1 MREGLVML
9 MVGVAVAIN
18 MILMRKININLILL
32 LILLSTLSNQL
43 LFAEVLPEER
53 ADVGYHYYD
62 GGGVEVDGVTMLV
75 RKNFASKY
83 SIYGGYHHDS
93 ISGASPDVLLGAS
106 EYDEE
111 RDEFTIGG
119 TYLHENTLMDLSYTY
134 SDEDDYESNTA
145 SFDVSH
151 EMFGAMTKVNL
162 GLSIGVDDVFR
173 SDLDSFQEDLD
184 RYSFRAGLSQVI
196 TKTIAMQFDYEA
208 TVEEGFLNNPYRFV
222 FLNGVSL
229 GSGSEEYPDTRT
241 GQAYSIKGIKYWQ
254 HRASTSLG
262 YRFYRDTWDI
272 RAHTVDLNYS
282 QYIGNQW
289 VVDVYGRY
297 YTQDKADFYS
307 DNFTTA
313 LRYMARD
320 KELSSFDSFAIGG
333 RLRYDVFKD
342 YNFLRAGSLNLAVE
356 YLDYDYDDYSGIES
370 VRPEEI
376 ARLGNSGY
384 SFDATT
390 IQFYFSAWF

>member
-1 MREGLVML
+1 
-9 MVGVAVAIN
+9 
-18 MILMRKININLILL
+18 MIKSYIKIYLIILL
-32 LILLSTLSNQL
+32 HSIFCSNYVW
-43 LFAEVLPEER
+43 AEVLPEEH
-53 ADVGYHYYD
+53 ADIGYHYYD

-75 RKNFASKY
+75 RKNFSSKY
-83 SIYGGYHHDS
+83 SVYGGYHHDS
-93 ISGASPDVLLGAS
+93 ISGASPDVLAGAS
-106 EYDEE
+106 KYEE
-111 RDEFTIGG
+111 DRDEYTIGG
-119 TYLHENTLMDLSYTY
+119 TYLRDNTLMDLSYTF
-134 SDEDDYESNTA
+134 SEEDDYESNMV

-151 EMFGAMTKVNL
+151 EMFGAMTKMN
-162 GLSIGVDDVFR
+162 IGASVGTDDVER
-173 SDLDSFQEDLD
+173 NDLDNFEEDLD
-184 RYSFRAGLSQVI
+184 RYLFRAGISQVL
-196 TKTIAMQFDYEA
+196 TKTFVMQFDYEA

-222 FLNGVSL
+222 FVNGVSQ

-241 GQAYSIKGIKYWQ
+241 GQAYSLKGIKYWQ
-254 HRASTSLG
+254 HRASSSLG

-297 YTQDKADFYS
+297 YTQDEANFFS
-307 DNFTTA
+307 DNFSTR

-333 RLRYDVFKD
+333 RIRYDLFKD
-342 YNFLRAGSLNLAVE
+342 YKFFRTASLNLAVE

-370 VRPEEI
+370 V
-376 ARLGNSGY
+376 ADTASLGSGY

-390 IQFYFSAWF
+390 IQFYFSSWF

>member
-1 MREGLVML
+1 MQEGLVML

-32 LILLSTLSNQL
+32 LILLGTLSNQL

-173 SDLDSFQEDLD
+173 NDLDSFQEDLD

-320 KELSSFDSFAIGG
+320 KELSSFDSFVIGG

>member
-1 MREGLVML
+1 MRMAE
-9 MVGVAVAIN
+9 AVVVTKN
-18 MILMRKININLILL
+18 PMQNLKYILIIFLIA
-32 LILLSTLSNQL
+32 LLSNGIAW
-43 LFAEVLPEER
+43 AEVLPEER

-75 RKNFASKY
+75 RKNFAGKY
-83 SIYGGYHHDS
+83 SVYGGYHHDS
-93 ISGASPDVLLGAS
+93 ISGASPDVLVGAS

-111 RDEFTIGG
+111 RDEFTLGA
-119 TYLHENTLMDLSYTY
+119 TYLRNNTLMDLSYTY
-134 SDEDDYESNTA
+134 SDEDDYESNTV

-151 EMFGAMTKVNL
+151 EMFGAMTKINL
-162 GLSIGVDDVFR
+162 GLSVGADDIFQN
-173 SDLDSFQEDLD
+173 DLSTFEEDLD

-196 TKTIAMQFDYEA
+196 TKTFAMQFDYEA

-241 GQAYSIKGIKYWQ
+241 GQAYSLKGIKYWQ

-262 YRFYRDTWDI
+262 YRFYRDTWDV
-272 RAHTVDLNYS
+272 RSHTVDLNYS

-289 VVDVYGRY
+289 VVDIFGRY
-297 YTQDKADFYS
+297 YTQDRADFYS
-307 DNFTTA
+307 DNFTSR
-313 LRYMARD
+313 LRFMARD
-320 KELSSFDSFAIGG
+320 KELSTFDSFSVGG
-333 RLRYDVFKD
+333 RIRYDVFKD
-342 YNFLRAGSLNLAVE
+342 YKFLRTGSLNLAVE

-370 VRPEEI
+370 VTEVS
-376 ARLGNSGY
+376 RLGNSGY

>member
-1 MREGLVML
+1 MS
-9 MVGVAVAIN
+9 
-18 MILMRKININLILL
+18 KICNKFYL
-32 LILLSTLSNQL
+32 LIFLLNIFCSNNVW
-43 LFAEVLPEER
+43 AEVLPEER
-53 ADVGYHYYD
+53 ADIGYHYYD

-83 SIYGGYHHDS
+83 SVYGGYHHDS
-93 ISGASPDVLLGAS
+93 ISGASPDVLAGAS
-106 EYDEE
+106 KYEE
-111 RDEFTIGG
+111 DRDEFTIGG
-119 TYLHENTLMDLSYTY
+119 TYLRDNTLMDLSYTH
-134 SDEDDYESNTA
+134 SDEDDYESNMV

-151 EMFGAMTKVNL
+151 EMFGAMTKMNI
-162 GLSIGVDDVFR
+162 GASIGTDDVER
-173 SDLDSFQEDLD
+173 NDLDSFAEDLD
-184 RYSFRAGLSQVI
+184 RYLFRAGISQVL
-196 TKTIAMQFDYEA
+196 TKSFVMQFDYEA

-222 FLNGVSL
+222 FVNGVSL

-241 GQAYSIKGIKYWQ
+241 GQAYSLKGIKYWQ

-272 RAHTVDLNYS
+272 RSHTVDLNYS

-297 YTQDKADFYS
+297 YTQDEANFFS
-307 DNFTTA
+307 DNFSTR

-320 KELSSFDSFAIGG
+320 KELSSFDNFAIGG
-333 RLRYDVFKD
+333 RIRYDLFKD
-342 YNFLRAGSLNLAVE
+342 YKFLRTASLNLAVE

-370 VRPEEI
+370 VAET
-376 ARLGNSGY
+376 ASLGSGY

-390 IQFYFSAWF
+390 IQFYFSSWF

>member
-1 MREGLVML
+1 
-9 MVGVAVAIN
+9 
-18 MILMRKININLILL
+18 MIKKYYKKYFLILL
-32 LILLSTLSNQL
+32 LTMFSSHHVW
-43 LFAEVLPEER
+43 AEVLPEER
-53 ADVGYHYYD
+53 ADIGYHYYD
-62 GGGVEVDGVTMLV
+62 GGGVEVDGATMLV
-75 RKNFASKY
+75 RKNFAGKY

-93 ISGASPDVLLGAS
+93 ISGASPDVLAGAS

-111 RDEFTIGG
+111 RDEFTLGG
-119 TYLHENTLMDLSYTY
+119 TYLYDNTLMDLSYTF
-134 SDEDDYESNTA
+134 SDEDDYEANLV
-145 SFDVSH
+145 SFDISH
-151 EMFGAMTKVNL
+151 EMFGAMTKMNI
-162 GLSIGVDDVFR
+162 GASIGTDDIERV
-173 SDLDSFQEDLD
+173 DLDSFAEDLD
-184 RYSFRAGLSQVI
+184 RYLFRAGISQVI

-222 FLNGVSL
+222 FVNGVSQ

-241 GQAYSIKGIKYWQ
+241 GQAYSLKGIKYWQ
-254 HRASTSLG
+254 HRASTSVG

-272 RAHTVDLNYS
+272 RSHTVDLNYS

-307 DNFTTA
+307 DNFSTR

-320 KELSSFDSFAIGG
+320 KELSTFDSFAIGG
-333 RLRYDVFKD
+333 RVRYDLFKD
-342 YNFLRAGSLNLAVE
+342 YKFLRTASLNLAVE

-370 VRPEEI
+370 V
-376 ARLGNSGY
+376 ADTASLGGGY

-390 IQFYFSAWF
+390 IQFYISSWF

>member
-1 MREGLVML
+1 MTHTIYKTSL
-9 MVGVAVAIN
+9 
-18 MILMRKININLILL
+18 LILL
-32 LILLSTLSNQL
+32 LCIYSVQNTW
-43 LFAEVLPEER
+43 AEVLPEER
-53 ADVGYHYYD
+53 GDIGYHYYD

-75 RKNFASKY
+75 RKNFAGKY

-106 EYDEE
+106 EYDES
-111 RDEFTIGG
+111 RDEYTLGG
-119 TYLHENTLMDLSYTY
+119 TYLYDNTLLDLSYTY
-134 SDEDDYESNTA
+134 SDEDDYESNMA

-151 EMFGAMTKVNL
+151 EMFGAMTKVN
-162 GLSIGVDDVFR
+162 IGASVGTDDVER
-173 SDLDSFQEDLD
+173 SDLPSFAEDLD
-184 RYSFRAGLSQVI
+184 RYSFRAGISQVI
-196 TKTIAMQFDYEA
+196 TKTIVMAFDYEA

-222 FLNGVSL
+222 FVNGVSQ

-241 GQAYSIKGIKYWQ
+241 GQAYSLKGVKYWQ

-272 RAHTVDLNYS
+272 RSSTVDLNYS

-297 YTQDKADFYS
+297 YTQDEADFYS
-307 DNFTTA
+307 DNFNTR

-333 RLRYDVFKD
+333 RVRYDVFKD
-342 YNFLRAGSLNLAVE
+342 YKFLRTASLNLAVE
-356 YLDYDYDDYSGIES
+356 YLDYDYDNYSGIES
-370 VRPEEI
+370 VAEVGN
-376 ARLGNSGY
+376 LGSGY

-390 IQFYFSAWF
+390 IQFYLSAWF

>member
-1 MREGLVML
+1 MIKKYYKKYFLV
-9 MVGVAVAIN
+9 
-18 MILMRKININLILL
+18 LL
-32 LILLSTLSNQL
+32 LTMFSSHHVW
-43 LFAEVLPEER
+43 AEVLPEER
-53 ADVGYHYYD
+53 ADIGYHYYD
-62 GGGVEVDGVTMLV
+62 GGGVEVDGATMLV
-75 RKNFASKY
+75 RKNFAGKY

-93 ISGASPDVLLGAS
+93 ISGASPDVLAGAS

-111 RDEFTIGG
+111 RDEFTLGG
-119 TYLHENTLMDLSYTY
+119 TYLYDNTLMDLSYTF
-134 SDEDDYESNTA
+134 SDEDDYEANLV
-145 SFDVSH
+145 SFDISH
-151 EMFGAMTKVNL
+151 EMFGAMTKMNI
-162 GLSIGVDDVFR
+162 GASIGTDDIERV
-173 SDLDSFQEDLD
+173 DLDSFAEDLD
-184 RYSFRAGLSQVI
+184 RYLFRAGISQVI

-222 FLNGVSL
+222 FVNGVSQ

-241 GQAYSIKGIKYWQ
+241 GQAYSLKGIKYWQ
-254 HRASTSLG
+254 HRASTSVG

-272 RAHTVDLNYS
+272 RSHTVDLNYS

-307 DNFTTA
+307 DNFSTR

-320 KELSSFDSFAIGG
+320 KELSTFDSFAIGG
-333 RLRYDVFKD
+333 RVRYDLFKD
-342 YNFLRAGSLNLAVE
+342 YKFLRTASLNLAVE

-370 VRPEEI
+370 V
-376 ARLGNSGY
+376 ADTASLGGGY

-390 IQFYFSAWF
+390 IQFYISSWF

>member
-1 MREGLVML
+1 MLNQNNKIFLV
-9 MVGVAVAIN
+9 
-18 MILMRKININLILL
+18 LL
-32 LILLSTLSNQL
+32 LIGLSIASNAW
-43 LFAEVLPEER
+43 AEVLPDER
-53 ADVGYHYYD
+53 ADIGYHYYD

-75 RKNFASKY
+75 RKNFAGKY

-93 ISGASPDVLLGAS
+93 ISGASPDVLVGAS
-106 EYDEE
+106 EYNED
-111 RDEFTIGG
+111 RDEFTVGG
-119 TYLHENTLMDLSYTY
+119 TYLRNNTLLDLSYTY

-151 EMFGAMTKVNL
+151 EMFGALTKVNL
-162 GLSIGVDDVFR
+162 GLSIGSDDISR
-173 SDLDSFQEDLD
+173 NDLPSFSEDLD

-196 TKTIAMQFDYEA
+196 TKTFAMQFDYEA

-222 FLNGVSL
+222 FLNGISL

-241 GQAYSIKGIKYWQ
+241 GQAYSLKGIKYWQ

-262 YRFYRDTWDI
+262 YRFYRDTWDV
-272 RAHTVDLNYS
+272 RSHTVDLNYS

-313 LRYMARD
+313 MRFMARD
-320 KELSSFDSFAIGG
+320 KELSTFDSYSIGA
-333 RLRYDVFKD
+333 RVRYDVFKD
-342 YNFLRAGSLNLAVE
+342 YKFLRAGSLNLAVE
-356 YLDYDYDDYSGIES
+356 YLEYDYDDYSGIES
-370 VRPEEI
+370 VTEVS
-376 ARLGNSGY
+376 RLGNSGY
-384 SFDATT
+384 SFDAST

>member
-1 MREGLVML
+1 MS
-9 MVGVAVAIN
+9 
-18 MILMRKININLILL
+18 KICNKFYL
-32 LILLSTLSNQL
+32 LIFLLNIFCSNNVW
-43 LFAEVLPEER
+43 AEVLPEER
-53 ADVGYHYYD
+53 ADIGYHYYD
-62 GGGVEVDGVTMLV
+62 GDGVEVDGVTMLV

-83 SIYGGYHHDS
+83 SVYGGYHHDS
-93 ISGASPDVLLGAS
+93 ISGASPDVLAGAS
-106 EYDEE
+106 KYEE
-111 RDEFTIGG
+111 DRDEFTIGG
-119 TYLHENTLMDLSYTY
+119 TYLRDNTLMDLSYTH
-134 SDEDDYESNTA
+134 SDEDDYESNMV

-151 EMFGAMTKVNL
+151 EMFGAMTKMNI
-162 GLSIGVDDVFR
+162 GASIGTDDVER
-173 SDLDSFQEDLD
+173 NDLDSFAEDLD
-184 RYSFRAGLSQVI
+184 RYLFRAGISQVL
-196 TKTIAMQFDYEA
+196 TKSFVMQFDYEA

-222 FLNGVSL
+222 FVNGVSL

-241 GQAYSIKGIKYWQ
+241 GQAYSLKGIKYWQ

-272 RAHTVDLNYS
+272 RAHTLDLNYS

-297 YTQDKADFYS
+297 YTQDEANFFS
-307 DNFTTA
+307 DNFSTR

-333 RLRYDVFKD
+333 RIRYDLFKD
-342 YNFLRAGSLNLAVE
+342 YKFLRTASLNLAVE

-370 VRPEEI
+370 VAET
-376 ARLGNSGY
+376 ASLGSGY

-390 IQFYFSAWF
+390 IQFYFSSWF